1 MKPTKIEFQYDKAK
15 LEAINLYLE
24 DKGSNI
30 SDKLGCFM
38 EDLYKAHVP
47 QSVREFIEKKEAEA
61 VQGVVASR
69 SSNRKKTENRSNDD
83 ALV

>member
-30 SDKLGCFM
+30 SDKLNCFM
-38 EDLYKAHVP
+38 EDLYKTHVP
-47 QSVREFIEKKEAEA
+47 QSVREFIEKKDAEA
-61 VQGVVASR
+61 QQNASASR
-69 SSNRKKTENRSNDD
+69 FSSCKKPESRSNEE
-83 ALV
+83 AFA